1 MLKQKCVMYSLHY
14 IYFYICK
21 CKTHLSY
28 MRYFFIS
35 NICDKYGMGF
45 WFGLVV
51 IPIILV
57 DNYNKLITM

>member
-1 MLKQKCVMYSLHY
+1 MLKQNCVMYSLHY
-14 IYFYICK
+14 IYFTFVNVKRI
-21 CKTHLSY
+21 HLVCDI
-28 MRYFFIS
+28 FIS